1 MKDRKPHFNINRF
14 NSLIKKWTPKARTE
28 EPNSGDLVAL
38 FIHSSLLY
46 DATLEQAD
54 AALTRIRSRN
64 VDFNEFRVNL
74 VEEMVQTIGPKF
86 PEGFSRMRR
95 VRSTLADVFRRHH
108 KVSLEQL
115 VGKPKRDVRTYLEHL
130 DGMPTYVSSRMMLIG
145 FGVALVP
152 IDQTTVDLMRHTEV
166 LVDDATPMEFA
177 AALER
182 RFSQERALQIHY
194 ALTAA
199 VDHFHNSG
207 RAEEARKA
215 REAKPKL
222 RGAVKQAVER
232 AKSRRGSRRSS
243 TARA

>member
-1 MKDRKPHFNINRF
+1 MKDRKTHFNINRF

-38 FIHSSLLY
+38 FLHSSLLY

-152 IDQTTVDLMRHTEV
+152 IDQTTIDLMRHTEV
-166 LVDDATPMEFA
+166 LVDDATPVEFA

-207 RAEEARKA
+207 RAEEARKT
-215 REAKPKL
+215 REAKPKP
-222 RGAVKQAVER
+222 RGAVKQAMER
-232 AKSRRGSRRSS
+232 AKSGRGSRRSS

>member
-1 MKDRKPHFNINRF
+1 MRDRKTHFNINRF
-14 NSLIKKWTPKARTE
+14 NSLIKRWTPKARTE
-28 EPNSGDLVAL
+28 EPNGGDLVAL
-38 FIHSSLLY
+38 FLHSSLLY

-54 AALTRIRSRN
+54 SALARIRSRN

-74 VEEMVQTIGPKF
+74 IEEMVQTIHPKYPDAF
-86 PEGFSRMRR
+86 ARMRR

-130 DGMPTYVSSRMMLIG
+130 DGMPTYVSSRMMLVG

-166 LVDDATPMEFA
+166 LVEDATPVDFA

-182 RFSQERALQIHY
+182 RFSLERALQVHF

-207 RAEEARKA
+207 RAEEVRKE
-215 REAKPKL
+215 RESKPKP
-222 RGAVKQAVER
+222 RGAVKQALER
-232 AKSRRGSRRSS
+232 AKSARRSIRS
-243 TARA
+243 SSARA

>member
-1 MKDRKPHFNINRF
+1 MKDRKTHFNINRF

-38 FIHSSLLY
+38 FLHSSLLY

-54 AALTRIRSRN
+54 AALARIRSRN

-74 VEEMVQTIGPKF
+74 VEEMVQTINPKF
-86 PEGFSRMRR
+86 PEAFSRMRR

-108 KVSLEQL
+108 KVSLDQL

-130 DGMPTYVSSRMMLIG
+130 DGMPTYVSSRMMLVG
-145 FGVALVP
+145 FEVALVP

-166 LVDDATPMEFA
+166 LVDDATPAEFA

-182 RFSQERALQIHY
+182 RFSLERALQVHH

-199 VDHFHNSG
+199 VDHFHTSG
-207 RAEEARKA
+207 RAEEARKE
-215 REAKPKL
+215 RESKPKP
-222 RGAVKQAVER
+222 RGAVRQAMER
-232 AKSRRGSRRSS
+232 AKKVRRGGRSS
-243 TARA
+243 AVRS